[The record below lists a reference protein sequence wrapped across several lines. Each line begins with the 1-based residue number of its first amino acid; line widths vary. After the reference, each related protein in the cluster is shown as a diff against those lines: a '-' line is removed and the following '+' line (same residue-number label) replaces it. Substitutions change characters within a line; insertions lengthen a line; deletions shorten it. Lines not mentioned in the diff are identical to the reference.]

1 MSILPIGKPKFDKK
15 LDDLFGVRL
24 DGLDIGT
31 INILAHTAPA
41 SILPH
46 LAASF
51 DVDIEGLSEY
61 KARELI
67 CRAFEIKRLKG
78 TLYSVRTAVQAVDSG
93 AAIIEGNLSQKYDS
107 SLKYDGARRYGSN
120 NHWAEFSIIAS
131 LPLNKERANAIKKR
145 ALDAAPAR
153 CVLVSVDSR
162 GELLYSGNATY
173 NAEFSYG
180 TY

>member
-41 SILPH
+41 SILSH

-162 GELLYSGNATY
+162 GELLYNGNATY

>member
-1 MSILPIGKPKFDKK
+1 MSILPIGKLKFDKK

-162 GELLYSGNATY
+162 GELLYNGNATY

>member
-31 INILAHTAPA
+31 INILAHTALA

-162 GELLYSGNATY
+162 GELLYNGNATY

>member
-31 INILAHTAPA
+31 INILAHTAPT

-162 GELLYSGNATY
+162 GELLYNGNATY
-173 NAEFSYG
+173 NTEFNYG

>member
-15 LDDLFGVRL
+15 LDDLFGVHL

-162 GELLYSGNATY
+162 GELLYNGNATY

>member
-162 GELLYSGNATY
+162 GELLYNGNATY
-173 NAEFSYG
+173 NAEFSDG

>member
-51 DVDIEGLSEY
+51 DVDIEGLSE
-61 KARELI
+61 
-67 CRAFEIKRLKG
+67 
-78 TLYSVRTAVQAVDSG
+78 
-93 AAIIEGNLSQKYDS
+93 
-107 SLKYDGARRYGSN
+107 
-120 NHWAEFSIIAS
+120 
-131 LPLNKERANAIKKR
+131 
-145 ALDAAPAR
+145 
-153 CVLVSVDSR
+153 
-162 GELLYSGNATY
+162 
-173 NAEFSYG
+173 
-180 TY
+180 

>member
-120 NHWAEFSIIAS
+120 NHWAEYSIISSMSLDVARAS
-131 LPLNKERANAIKKR
+131 QIRRRTAKV
-145 ALDAAPAR
+145 APAR

-162 GELLYSGNATY
+162 GELLYNGNATY
-173 NAEFSYG
+173 NAEFNYG

>member
-1 MSILPIGKPKFDKK
+1 MSILPTGKPKFDKK

-162 GELLYSGNATY
+162 GELLYNGNATY